1 MVSMRRLISLVLPAL
16 FLIGAPR
23 GAGSQDAEPAST
35 SQVSA
40 HAAELKAL
48 QVRMM
53 MRRMEREIA
62 EKREKARMKR
72 ERARGAANGRA
83 DARRAGR
90 PGESLKPELRE
101 HEPAGAMREGAARIA
116 PPAGVSAIAANVIA
130 NNRATDDDICSFP
143 PCTGLPWSG
152 QAEVSI
158 GAHGNNLVAAWND
171 GAGFNDFLSTQGFA
185 YSTNNGASWID
196 GGIPPVT
203 GGVGEWTSD
212 PVIAVNEKTGAFYY
226 AGLCSPNA
234 STNGIGVVKGTFS
247 GGTFTWGTP
256 RVAISGSN
264 TAAIYDKE
272 WLAAD
277 SLTGNLYLVYAKFTI
292 VSGQIT
298 GNEVQY
304 LKNVNDNTA
313 AWTGVTGGA
322 ATKLSSAT
330 DDGRV
335 QGARVAIGPAGEVWT
350 AWNAIGP
357 STVDFMRVRR
367 SPAGGSVFGAEVT
380 AVSEYTNFGS
390 GAPGFNRGTGFAFP
404 GLAIDRST
412 GPHRGRAYLAWNES
426 VNFYNDNFPNPVGT
440 FVAESESNDTPG
452 TADVFTIGQNLIGDM
467 NTTNDLD
474 YWRFDGTA
482 GSTIICELDSVYTT
496 TLDAGFRLF
505 CTDGTTRLAYSE
517 SGFGGFNF
525 SQALIVFTLPANG
538 TYYLRVSSISDGF
551 TPPGT
556 GRYRIRTVLNGAV
569 TERGRDHRDV
579 FVSTSLNGVAWTT
592 PVRVNGEPG
601 RYDDWLPEVA
611 VGGNSHAY
619 VQWYDW
625 RDAPASA
632 CAGHSMLYLSRSTDG
647 GTTWPDGSPVTG
659 ALTNWT
665 TAYSNIIPNQ
675 GDYTGL
681 FANTVGVYAA
691 WADGRM
697 GDPDIFTAV
706 VNPVFTATQVSL
718 AATHAEPGL
727 VRITWQAAG
736 TTSLRATA
744 YRRTG
749 TGDWTTLGDLFSDA
763 AGRITLEDRDVTAGT
778 RYDYRLGVHEAEG
791 EIFTSEVTVRV
802 PLAAEFAIQDIHPNP
817 TEGEVWVSYALPSP
831 GEAALDLIDV
841 AGRRVA
847 TLTLQGPGASRVL
860 LTRGGDVAAG
870 IYVVRLTQQGR
881 SVTRRVSIVR

>member
-16 FLIGAPR
+16 LLIGAPR
-23 GAGSQDAEPAST
+23 GAGSQDADPPAAT

-40 HAAELKAL
+40 HAADLKAL
-48 QVRMM
+48 QVRML
-53 MRRMEREIA
+53 MRRMERELA
-62 EKREKARMKR
+62 EKRGKAREKR
-72 ERARGAANGRA
+72 ERARHATRRGAARR
-83 DARRAGR
+83 DARG
-90 PGESLKPELRE
+90 GEGLKPELRE
-101 HEPAGAMREGAARIA
+101 REPAAAARTGAARIA

-130 NNRATDDDICSFP
+130 NNRATDDDICGFP

-185 YSTNNGASWID
+185 YSTNNGATWTD
-196 GGIPPVT
+196 GGIPPVS
-203 GGVGEWTSD
+203 GGIGEWTSD

-226 AGLCSPNA
+226 AALCSPSG

-247 GGTFTWGTP
+247 GGSFAWGTP

-292 VSGQIT
+292 SGGQLT
-298 GNEVQY
+298 GNEIQY
-304 LKNVNDNTA
+304 LKNVNDNTGS
-313 AWTGVTGGA
+313 WTGAGGGA
-322 ATKLSSAT
+322 ASKLSSAT

-335 QGARVAIGPAGEVWT
+335 QGPRVAIGPAGEVWT

-357 STVDFMRVRR
+357 TSADFMRVKRA
-367 SPAGGSVFGAEVT
+367 PAGGSTFGAEVT
-380 AVSEYTNFGS
+380 AVSQYTNFGS

-404 GLAIDRST
+404 GLAVDRST
-412 GPHRGRAYLAWNES
+412 GPHRGRAYLTWNES
-426 VNFYNDNFPNPVGT
+426 VNFYNDNFPNPV
-440 FVAESESNDTPG
+440 FVFVGESEANDTPA

-474 YWRFDGTA
+474 YWRFDGTQ
-482 GSTIICELDSVYTT
+482 GQTIICELDSVYTT

-505 CTDGTTRLAYSE
+505 CSDGATRLAFSE
-517 SGFGGFNF
+517 SGFGGFNL
-525 SQALIVFTLPANG
+525 SSALIVFTLPASG

-579 FVSTSLNGVAWTT
+579 FVSTSLNGTTWTT
-592 PVRVNGEPG
+592 PARVNGEPAI
-601 RYDDWLPEVA
+601 YDDWLPEVA

-625 RDAPASA
+625 RDAPAGTCGGA
-632 CAGHSMLYLSRSTDG
+632 SMLYLSRSTDG
-647 GTTWPDGSPVTG
+647 GVTWPDGSPVTG
-659 ALTNWT
+659 ALTSWT
-665 TAYSNIIPNQ
+665 TTYSNIIPNQ

-681 FANTVGVYAA
+681 FANAAGVYAC
-691 WADGRM
+691 WTDGRN
-697 GDPDIFTAV
+697 GDPDVFTAV

-727 VRITWQAAG
+727 VRITWQTSGAA
-736 TTSLRATA
+736 TLRATA
-744 YRRTG
+744 YRRPERS
-749 TGDWTTLGDLFSDA
+749 DWTALGDLLPDA
-763 AGRITLEDRDVTAGT
+763 AGRITLEDRDVTAGA
-778 RYDYRLGVHEAEG
+778 RYVYRLGVHEPEG
-791 EIFTSEVTVRV
+791 EVFTSEVAVRV
-802 PLAAEFAIQDIHPNP
+802 PLAAEFAIHDVHPNP
-817 TEGEVWVSYALPSP
+817 TEGEVWVSYALPAA
-831 GEAALDLIDV
+831 GEAALDLVDV

-847 TLTLQGPGASRVL
+847 TMTLQGPGGSRVL
-860 LTRGGDVAAG
+860 LTRGGDLPAG